1 MTGRGQGDPLDRI
14 EPFLIQAE
22 SLAGK
27 KLSAVLDENERMIR
41 EIFFDDE
48 TVVVRKF
55 GSRENA
61 GLRCMMVL
69 IDGMVNGEAAN
80 RHIVMPVNEC
90 RALGP
95 GEDALETLRDK
106 VISVGEVKTSD
117 DPAALAKAIVGGEA
131 ALFID
136 GADNALII
144 NTRGWQA
151 RSVSEPEPERVIRG
165 PREGFVESILINLSM
180 VRRKISTPD
189 LKFRFRTVGARTHT
203 RICLVYHEALANRE
217 ILRELEE
224 RLSRYSLDGALD
236 AEYVEEMIRDAP
248 YNPFQTVGSTERPD
262 VVAAK
267 LLEGRIAVFVDGTPA
282 VLTVPCVFVE
292 SFQVNEDYYL
302 GYPLASFVRFTRI
315 VAFAL
320 TVSIPALYLALAAF
334 HQELLPSALLHSIT
348 AARRNVPFP
357 SIVELLMMLAVFEIL
372 REAGARMSA
381 GVGQALGIVGA
392 LVLGQAAVAA
402 RIVSAPIIIIVA
414 FTAICDMVGLKHH
427 GAVVLVRLVSIVA
440 VAFLG
445 LYGYFLTMA
454 ATVLLLVNTRSFGVP
469 YLLGMSSFKPQE
481 IKDTWVR
488 APWWAMRLRPRIMAR
503 DRKRSGTG

>member
-1 MTGRGQGDPLDRI
+1 MTGRGQGD
-14 EPFLIQAE
+14 
-22 SLAGK
+22 AGK

-61 GLRCMMVL
+61 SLRCMMVL

-248 YNPFQTVGSTERPD
+248 YNPPPSFWRGASPCSWTERRPCSPC
-262 VVAAK
+262 
-267 LLEGRIAVFVDGTPA
+267 PA
-282 VLTVPCVFVE
+282 CLRSPFRSTRTTISGFRSRPSC
-292 SFQVNEDYYL
+292 
-302 GYPLASFVRFTRI
+302 AS
-315 VAFAL
+315 
-320 TVSIPALYLALAAF
+320 PASSPSRS
-334 HQELLPSALLHSIT
+334 PSAYPRCTS
-348 AARRNVPFP
+348 RWWP
-357 SIVELLMMLAVFEIL
+357 SI
-372 REAGARMSA
+372 
-381 GVGQALGIVGA
+381 
-392 LVLGQAAVAA
+392 
-402 RIVSAPIIIIVA
+402 
-414 FTAICDMVGLKHH
+414 
-427 GAVVLVRLVSIVA
+427 
-440 VAFLG
+440 
-445 LYGYFLTMA
+445 
-454 ATVLLLVNTRSFGVP
+454 RSFC
-469 YLLGMSSFKPQE
+469 
-481 IKDTWVR
+481 
-488 APWWAMRLRPRIMAR
+488 RPRCCTA
-503 DRKRSGTG
+503 